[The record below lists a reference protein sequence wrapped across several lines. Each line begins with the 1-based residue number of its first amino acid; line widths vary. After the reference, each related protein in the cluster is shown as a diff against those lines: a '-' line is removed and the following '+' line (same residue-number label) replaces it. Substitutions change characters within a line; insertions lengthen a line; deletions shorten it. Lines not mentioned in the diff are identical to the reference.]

1 MRVKS
6 NAGADLSKQPQK
18 SLILDVPPDWQ
29 LAIRSRR
36 CGICGEEREV
46 GTTINIGQD
55 VFTFLL
61 VMPGIAFGLG
71 ILTMAHC
78 SDSGCR
84 RTKDRNTNEEER
96 TPL

>member
-1 MRVKS
+1 MR
-6 NAGADLSKQPQK
+6 GADLSKQPQK

-55 VFTFLL
+55 VFTLSARKAPAL
-61 VMPGIAFGLG
+61 MPGMDSAMLRRFDAF
-71 ILTMAHC
+71 TT
-78 SDSGCR
+78 S
-84 RTKDRNTNEEER
+84 
-96 TPL
+96 